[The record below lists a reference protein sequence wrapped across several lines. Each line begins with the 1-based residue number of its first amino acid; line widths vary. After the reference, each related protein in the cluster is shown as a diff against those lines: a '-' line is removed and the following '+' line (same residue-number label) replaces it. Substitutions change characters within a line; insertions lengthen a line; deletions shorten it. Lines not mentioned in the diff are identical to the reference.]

1 MGVVNFE
8 EINLAEQQQVLY
20 KATLEG
26 ALIILGDVEQDV
38 WVDKVTQLMVKIGSM
53 KNKIT
58 LEYIPELFSSK
69 VEK

>member
-8 EINLAEQQQVLY
+8 EIDLAEQQQVLY

-26 ALIILGDVEQDV
+26 ALKLYGCTTQED
-38 WVDKVTQLMVKIGSM
+38 WVNKVTELMMKIGGM
-53 KNKIT
+53 KNKIA
-58 LEYIPELFSSK
+58 LEYVPELFSSK